1 MDMIPKWLQMLAA
14 AILGLGSL
22 LVGSGYLAKSSD
34 LSAMDV
40 KNQQTYAQSSD
51 VNTLKADVS
60 KRMDD
65 MQSQMDKRFDRLE
78 DLLLD
83 TRKRK

>member
-1 MDMIPKWLQMLAA
+1 MLAA

-34 LSAMDV
+34 LSNMDV

>member
-1 MDMIPKWLQMLAA
+1 MEAIPKWLQMLAA

-34 LSAMDV
+34 LSNMDV